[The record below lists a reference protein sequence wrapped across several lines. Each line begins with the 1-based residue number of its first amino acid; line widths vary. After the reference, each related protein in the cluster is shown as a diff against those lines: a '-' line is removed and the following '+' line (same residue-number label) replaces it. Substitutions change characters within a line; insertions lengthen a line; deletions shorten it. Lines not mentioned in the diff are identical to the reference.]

1 MGLAFE
7 FMLLGAGL
15 LVLVLGARWL
25 IKRMPDNRPYKF
37 GLILTIA
44 ATFLTFWV
52 NGAVGIIGSEN
63 NDANA
68 MYLAIILIALV
79 GSTVV
84 QFRPA
89 GMAWVAGMNAIGMIV
104 IAVLALVFGLGVDGP
119 VWPMDVVWVTAFFV
133 CMWAGAAWLFH
144 AGDEKASER
153 QQRSAA

>member
-37 GLILTIA
+37 ALILAIA

-79 GSTVV
+79 GSMVV

-104 IAVLALVFGLGVDGP
+104 IAVLALVFDLGVTGP
-119 VWPMDVVWVTAFFV
+119 VWPMDVVGVTVFFV
-133 CMWAGAAWLFH
+133 CFWAGAAWLFH
-144 AGDEKASER
+144 AAAER
-153 QQRSAA
+153 QERVAS

>member
-37 GLILTIA
+37 ALILAIA

-79 GSTVV
+79 GSMVV

-104 IAVLALVFGLGVDGP
+104 IAVLALVFDLGVTDP
-119 VWPMDVVWVTAFFV
+119 VWPMDVVGVTVFFV
-133 CMWAGAAWLFH
+133 CFWAGAAWLFQ
-144 AGDEKASER
+144 AAAE
-153 QQRSAA
+153 QQRAVT